1 MKRLTSAVLT
11 LLTACFFIAGL
22 GVHNAHAAATLLV
35 YANGSSSE
43 TRTVEAGSSVVLS
56 AYGTWSPT
64 ETITCGPEGNGET
77 AGDTFAFPGKPKY
90 SLCLYFLST
99 DHPQQ
104 ILTYYIG
111 TGTTVYFS
119 QAGTFFLQ
127 INYENSST
135 AVASGYVT
143 VDLHSG
149 GSSGGES
156 AGVSSWQ
163 SPVTAQAYRTFQSTV
178 FTEKIEP
185 VVVQR
190 EKEEQKAKGI
200 MKPNEASSAVE
211 YEFFEI
217 GGQDGNN
224 LTINL
229 GYART
234 NDDQTRSYGVNAYVN
249 NLKFDS
255 GGSFN
260 NSNFSFFG
268 KQTVKQTETSS
279 VSLGLTLDYLLLDK
293 DYSDDNGLGVGAM
306 VSGINN
312 LGKTMLSWGGMYQYA
327 KLGDYTENIVN
338 LGLMCGQPI
347 GELFAVTADLFGTYK
362 ASASF
367 DGNDVDLDEPF
378 MLNLGVYGSFY
389 ISRAFM
395 INGGVKEVLF
405 VEDYKSTEIVL
416 GTKLRF

>member
-1 MKRLTSAVLT
+1 
-11 LLTACFFIAGL
+11 
-22 GVHNAHAAATLLV
+22 
-35 YANGSSSE
+35 
-43 TRTVEAGSSVVLS
+43 
-56 AYGTWSPT
+56 
-64 ETITCGPEGNGET
+64 
-77 AGDTFAFPGKPKY
+77 
-90 SLCLYFLST
+90 
-99 DHPQQ
+99 
-104 ILTYYIG
+104 
-111 TGTTVYFS
+111 
-119 QAGTFFLQ
+119 
-127 INYENSST
+127 
-135 AVASGYVT
+135 
-143 VDLHSG
+143 
-149 GSSGGES
+149 
-156 AGVSSWQ
+156 
-163 SPVTAQAYRTFQSTV
+163 
-178 FTEKIEP
+178 
-185 VVVQR
+185 
-190 EKEEQKAKGI
+190 

-211 YEFFEI
+211 YEFFELN
-217 GGQDGNN
+217 GQDGNN
-224 LTINL
+224 LTVNL

-306 VSGINN
+306 VSGINRF
-312 LGKTMLSWGGMYQYA
+312 GKSMVSWGGMYQYA
-327 KLGDYTENIVN
+327 KLGDYNENIVN
-338 LGLMCGQPI
+338 LGLMFGQPI

-362 ASASF
+362 VSASF

-378 MLNLGVYGSFY
+378 MLNLGLYGDFY

-405 VEDYKSTEIVL
+405 VEDYKSTEIVI